1 MRTNTFAYLAIFFAF
16 ITMDAQDLGTLST
29 LEGSVEETSGLIYFD
44 GRTITHNDSGGGAI
58 LFEVNESTGQVTR
71 QVSIANA
78 TNRDW
83 EDIEQDESYIYIGD
97 FGNNNGNRR
106 DLRILKVSKSDY
118 LDGDDTATAE
128 VIEFIYED
136 QTDFTSSN
144 MNTNYDAEGLIA
156 YEDFLFVF
164 TKNWIDGRTNIYRLS
179 KDPGSQ
185 TAVRVDDFNSE
196 GLITGATYN
205 SISDRVILVGYSGI
219 SPFLTQLS
227 GFSNGEFS
235 NGSIIR
241 TDLNVPAGIS
251 VQIEA
256 IGFENGTRHL
266 LTSESSFLGDA
277 GFMDISL
284 STLSTENLDAL
295 VTLIYPNPAK
305 EKLWI
310 SIEPPLKRIEIYDFS
325 GKLVLEKKI
334 DKETV
339 SLDELPRG
347 SYLIRLY
354 NESGVTVKKLIRE

>member
-1 MRTNTFAYLAIFFAF
+1 MQPNKIVFLAFFFTFLSI
-16 ITMDAQDLGTLST
+16 DAQDLRTLSI
-29 LEGSVEETSGLIYFD
+29 LENAIEETSGLIYFD

-58 LFEVNESTGQVTR
+58 LFEVNETNGQVTR
-71 QVSIANA
+71 QVAIANA
-78 TNRDW
+78 ANRDW
-83 EDIEQDESYIYIGD
+83 VDIEQDESYIYIGD

-106 DLRILKVSKSDY
+106 DLRIFRISKSDY

-144 MNTNYDAEGLIA
+144 MNTNFDAEGLIA
-156 YEDFLFVF
+156 YEDFLYVF

-179 KDPGSQ
+179 KNPGSQ
-185 TAVRVDDFNSE
+185 TAIRVDDFNSE
-196 GLITGATYN
+196 GLVTGATYN

-227 GFSNGEFS
+227 GFSNGKFS
-235 NGSIIR
+235 NGSILR
-241 TDLNVPAGIS
+241 TDLDVPAGIS

-256 IGFENGTRHL
+256 IAFENGTRHL
-266 LTSESSFLGDA
+266 LTSESNFLGDA
-277 GFMDISL
+277 GLMDISL

-295 VTLIYPNPAK
+295 ATLIYPNPAR

-310 SIEPPLKRIEIYDFS
+310 AVEPPLKRIEIYDFS

-334 DKETV
+334 DTDSV
-339 SLDELPRG
+339 SLDELPKG